1 MNIQRVASIGSTVLI
16 VLAVGIAAST
26 LGSSMS
32 TDPADAVDVDVGAL
46 PLDDDSAGALQMQI
60 QKVHDQYTGEP
71 TSDTGDQSDA
81 GSAASSGGEP
91 NADGGTSGVS
101 DAPAQG
107 AGPGQNR
114 GDSPLDELLSILL
127 ALLGLFVAGSATY
140 RYRERL
146 RGFLTTAAPLGTA
159 EAEPAIPAP
168 ENAVEE
174 AWVELVNRADV
185 PRPLMRTPRDCARI
199 AVENG
204 YDADG
209 VYRLCRTFE
218 AVSYGGASPTD
229 EQERTARETL
239 DRLDRDRQ

>member
-1 MNIQRVASIGSTVLI
+1 MNIHRVASIGSTVLI
-16 VLAVGIAAST
+16 VLAVGLAAST
-26 LGSSMS
+26 LGTSMS

-46 PLDDDSAGALQMQI
+46 PLDDDSAGALQVQI
-60 QKVHDQYTGEP
+60 QKVHDQYTGES
-71 TSDTGDQSDA
+71 TSDTSPQSDA
-81 GSAASSGGEP
+81 ERAESAGGASNAGGGSSA
-91 NADGGTSGVS
+91 VS

-114 GDSPLDELLSILL
+114 GDSVLDELLSVLL

-146 RGFLTTAAPLGTA
+146 RRILTTAAPLGT
-159 EAEPAIPAP
+159 EPAIPAP

-174 AWVELVNRADV
+174 AWVELVNSADV
-185 PRPLMRTPRDCARI
+185 PRPLVRTPRDCARI

-204 YDADG
+204 YDADE

-218 AVSYGGASPTD
+218 AVSYGGAPPTD
-229 EQERTARETL
+229 EQERIARETL